1 MLLAANGTVTVAV
14 PAGESIAVYSQGY
27 ATVSRVVGFPNYP
40 DQVAAVGTVNNSQ
53 AVFGPYASGASIIIE
68 ATGGV
73 EAQYE
78 VGSAPVV
85 KQDRRE
91 ATVQP
96 TPAAVNATATLT
108 IGNLLGGIITSTTA
122 AAVTG
127 TLPTGALTEA
137 GSDFLVDEAFDWAV
151 INTGGTNAFT
161 VAQAATGHTVLGNMV
176 VAANTSGN
184 FRTRKTAASTFVTYR
199 IG

>member
-1 MLLAANGTVTVAV
+1 MLLAPNGTVQVTI

-27 ATVSRVVGFPNYP
+27 ANVSRLVGFPNYP
-40 DQVAAVGTVNNSQ
+40 DKVAAVGTVNNSQ
-53 AVFGPYASGASIIIE
+53 AVFGPYASGAQIIIE
-68 ATGGV
+68 AIGGV
-73 EAQYE
+73 DVQYE

-96 TPAAVNATATLT
+96 APAAVNVTGTLT
-108 IGNLLGGIITSTTA
+108 VGNLLGGLITSTTA

-127 TLPTGALTEA
+127 TLPTGTLTDA

-151 INTGGTNAFT
+151 VNTGATNAFT
-161 VAQAATGHTVLGNMV
+161 VAAGTGHTVLGNMV
-176 VAANTSGN
+176 VAASTSGN
-184 FRTRKTAASTFVTYR
+184 FRTRKTAANTFVTYR

>member
-1 MLLAANGTVTVAV
+1 MLLAPNGTVTVTI

-27 ATVSRVVGFPNYP
+27 ANVSRAVGYPNYP
-40 DQVAAVGTVNNSQ
+40 GKVQAVGTVNNSQ
-53 AVFGPYASGASIIIE
+53 AVFGPYSSGAQIIIE
-68 ATGGV
+68 AIGGV
-73 EAQYE
+73 DVQYE

-96 TPAAVNATATLT
+96 TPAAVNVTGTLT
-108 IGNLLGGIITSTTA
+108 VGNLLGGLITSTTA

-127 TLPTGALTEA
+127 TLPTGTLTDA

-151 INTGGTNAFT
+151 VNTGATNAFT
-161 VAQAATGHTVLGNMV
+161 VDAGSGHTVVGNMV
-176 VAANTSGN
+176 VAASSSGS
-184 FRTRKTAASTFVTYR
+184 FRTRKTAANTFVTYR
-199 IG
+199 L

>member
-1 MLLAANGTVTVAV
+1 MLLSANGTVQVAI

-27 ATVSRVVGFPNYP
+27 AVVNRLVGFPNYP
-40 DQVAAVGTVNNSQ
+40 DKIASVGTVNNSQ
-53 AVFGPYASGASIIIE
+53 AVFGPYASGATLVIE
-68 ATGGV
+68 AQGGV
-73 EAQYE
+73 EVQYE

-96 TPAAVNATATLT
+96 APNAVNVTATLT
-108 IGNLLGGIITSTTA
+108 VGQLLNGIVTSTTA

-127 TLPTGALTEA
+127 TLPTGALTDA
-137 GSDFLVDEAFDWAV
+137 GSDFLVDEAFDWYV
-151 INTGGTNAFT
+151 INTGAANAFT
-161 VAQAATGHTVLGNMV
+161 VAAGTGHTLIGSGT
-176 VAANTSGN
+176 VALSSSGA
-184 FRTRKTAASTFVTYR
+184 FRTRKTASATFVTYR

>member
-1 MLLAANGTVTVAV
+1 MLLSANGTVQVAI

-27 ATVSRVVGFPNYP
+27 ASVSRLLGFPNYP
-40 DQVAAVGTVNNSQ
+40 DKLSPVGTVNNSQ
-53 AVFGPYASGASIIIE
+53 GVFGPYASGAQIIIE
-68 ATGGV
+68 ASGGV
-73 EAQYE
+73 EVQYE

-96 TPAAVNATATLT
+96 TPIAVNATATMTVAQIL
-108 IGNLLGGIITSTTA
+108 NGIVTSTTA

-127 TLPTGALTEA
+127 TLPTGTLTEA
-137 GSDFLVDEAFDWAV
+137 GSDFLVDEAVDWYV
-151 INTGGTNAFT
+151 INTGAANAFT
-161 VAQAATGHTVLGNMV
+161 VAAGTGHTLVGSGV
-176 VAANTSGN
+176 VALSTSGA
-184 FRTRKTAASTFVTYR
+184 FRTRKTAANTFVTYR